1 MCNKKIPVNGHA
13 TINILQVFSTCLI
26 GRVQLQVLKSLP
38 SQTLVI
44 VMILRGRQDLAE
56 VSLRFISVI
65 VRCTIEMIIMSQS
78 CTQN

>member
-1 MCNKKIPVNGHA
+1 MCNEKIPVNGHA

-26 GRVQLQVLKSLP
+26 RKVQLQVLKSLP
-38 SQTLVI
+38 SQKLVI

-65 VRCTIEMIIMSQS
+65 AHSTIEMI
-78 CTQN
+78 CP